1 MGEYSN
7 THGYTIEYDLYSYGC
22 TDHHQLKIWT
32 KKLKS
37 KLHLRQWEEDQM
49 SFPLANLFWQSNH
62 GRFIQQNLSA
72 KPCPEKHDKIKI
84 GQILLISKSSPTQ
97 NKNKTSQTTHS
108 KY

>member
-1 MGEYSN
+1 MQTRKDHFSWQQPLKIGGALQNIWEVKENRLGEYSN

-49 SFPLANLFWQSNH
+49 SFPL
-62 GRFIQQNLSA
+62 
-72 KPCPEKHDKIKI
+72 DK
-84 GQILLISKSSPTQ
+84 SFP
-97 NKNKTSQTTHS
+97 
-108 KY
+108 